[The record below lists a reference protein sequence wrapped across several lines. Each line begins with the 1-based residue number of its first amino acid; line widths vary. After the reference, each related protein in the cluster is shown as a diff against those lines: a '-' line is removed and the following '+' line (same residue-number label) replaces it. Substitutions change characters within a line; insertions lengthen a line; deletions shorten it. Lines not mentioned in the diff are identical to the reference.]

1 MKNLKNSLVNKQDIV
16 FDLDQTITTLL
27 IDWSDFKL
35 GLIPMLIKHFPDV
48 NQVIDKNSREIDIA
62 NQVIEAYG
70 KVAKDLINQF
80 AQQYEKEYY
89 HGHRVNYELLK
100 FINSNQDK
108 YNLYL
113 WTNNQ
118 RPLTNIVLEELGILG
133 LFKKTVSSTDTLFY
147 KPHIEGFNLI
157 WADSTKD
164 KRNFLMIG
172 DSKYDRIA
180 AQNAQINFINVRD
193 I

>member
-1 MKNLKNSLVNKQDIV
+1 MKNLKKISKNKQDII
-16 FDLDQTITTLL
+16 FDLDDTITSLL
-27 IDWSDFKL
+27 IDWSDFKPGMIVML
-35 GLIPMLIKHFPDV
+35 GNYFPDLD
-48 NQVIDKNSREIDIA
+48 QIIDKSLREIDIA

-80 AQQYEKEYY
+80 AQQYEKDYY
-89 HGHRVNYELLK
+89 LGHRVNSELLN

-118 RPLTNIVLEELGILG
+118 RPLTDIVLEDLGILN
-133 LFKKTVSSTDTLFY
+133 LFKKTVCATDTIYY
-147 KPHIEGFNLI
+147 KPYIEGFNLI
-157 WADSTKD
+157 WADSSKN
-164 KRNFLMIG
+164 KKNFLMIG
-172 DSKYDRIA
+172 DSKFDRLA
-180 AQNAQINFINVRD
+180 AENAEIDFINVRD